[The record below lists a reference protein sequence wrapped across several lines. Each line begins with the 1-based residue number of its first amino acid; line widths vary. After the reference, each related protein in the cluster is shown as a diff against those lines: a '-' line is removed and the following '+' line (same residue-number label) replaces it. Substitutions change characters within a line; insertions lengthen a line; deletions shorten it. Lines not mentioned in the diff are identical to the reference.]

1 MSRHPEAET
10 GAGAEAGAEA
20 EAAADAGFTLVEMLV
35 AMTLFAVLGTV
46 LLGFSLGSADVAER
60 VRAGSNVTGEA
71 RVAASPDTV
80 KKYIALGFEV
90 VVEGGAGL
98 GAVIPDSAFADAGAA
113 IAADAAAAAAELG
126 TAVVVK
132 RISRE
137 LRQAE
142 GVRDATVDDDGR
154 IVAVTLEVDFDGN
167 GVIDSSAV
175 DPEVLTYRWLPDQ
188 ERFTLTANDDVTR
201 PVLAGGV
208 VEADIRLRSSQ
219 WIHDADGDGTTTWQE
234 LDASSV
240 GDDDGAPDAAELA
253 LVDLVSVELV
263 VRDGA
268 TTRRFTAQA
277 DMRNRTGG
285 TP

>member
-71 RVAASPDTV
+71 RVA
-80 KKYIALGFEV
+80 
-90 VVEGGAGL
+90 VE
-98 GAVIPDSAFADAGAA
+98 
-113 IAADAAAAAAELG
+113 
-126 TAVVVK
+126 